1 MVYSNTISQSE
12 RVTMQD
18 KDYIITSAGIKMPKI
33 IYGTAW
39 KKEYTTTLVETA
51 LKSGFKGVDTACQP
65 KHYNEELV
73 GEALLNMQQEG
84 IKREDIFIQTKFT
97 PLAGQDPDNIPYDK
111 NASLQEQV
119 RQSFSRSKQNLHT
132 NYIDSLVLHS
142 PYDSMDDMM
151 EVWQTMESFVDKDE
165 VGQLGI
171 SNCYSLEVL
180 QSLYDKATIKPAIV
194 QNHFHKKDNHD
205 KKIRLWCNAQNII
218 YQSFWSLT
226 ANPDILSSTILGS
239 LSKKY
244 QKSPAEIWFAFLRA
258 QHIVPLIGTCSS
270 KHMIEDVGSLNIS
283 LEKNEFKQIQTLL

>member
-1 MVYSNTISQSE
+1 
-12 RVTMQD
+12 MQD
-18 KDYIITSAGIKMPKI
+18 KDYIITSAGVKMPKI

-39 KKEYTTTLVETA
+39 KKEHTATLVETA
-51 LKSGFKGVDTACQP
+51 LKSGFRGVDTACQP
-65 KHYNEELV
+65 KHYNESLV
-73 GEALLNMQQEG
+73 GDALLAMQQEG
-84 IKREDIFIQTKFT
+84 ITREDIFIQTKFT
-97 PLAGQDPDNIPYDK
+97 PLDGQDPNDIPYDK

-142 PYDSMDDMM
+142 PYENMDDMM
-151 EVWQTMESFVDKDE
+151 EVWKTMESFVDKGE

-180 QSLYDKATIKPAIV
+180 QSLYAKATIKPAII

-205 KKIRLWCNAQNII
+205 KKIRQWCNSKHMV

-226 ANPDILSSTILGS
+226 ANPDILSSAMLGS

-244 QKSPAEIWFAFLRA
+244 QKSPAQLWFAFLRE
-258 QHIVPLIGTCSS
+258 QQIVPLIGTCSS
-270 KHMIEDVGSLNIS
+270 KHIREDVESLAIS
-283 LEKNEFKQIQTLL
+283 LEENELKQIQTLL